1 MSDDQKRTRMLRR
14 DEDMRR
20 LRQLT
25 TAAGVVGVGLFVV
38 ASGVAASSQ
47 PGHAIGAPDTSGGT
61 AAQSPTQAQPAFQQP
76 VSAPFG
82 RRSRAVAI
90 SGGS

>member
-1 MSDDQKRTRMLRR
+1 MTDDQKRTRMMRR

-47 PGHAIGAPDTSGGT
+47 PGHAIGATDTTGGT
-61 AAQSPTQAQPAFQQP
+61 VQNPTQAQPAFQQP